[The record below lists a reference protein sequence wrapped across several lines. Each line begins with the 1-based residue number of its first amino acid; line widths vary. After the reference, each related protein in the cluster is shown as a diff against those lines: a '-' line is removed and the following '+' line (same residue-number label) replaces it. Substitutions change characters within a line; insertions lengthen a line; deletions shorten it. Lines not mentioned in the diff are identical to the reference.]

1 MTALLDANV
10 VIALLDGAHEH
21 HQAARRWF
29 LDSAGEFATCPVT
42 QGAVIRYT
50 LRRGRSAASSV
61 RTVRS
66 LTSHERHRFWADDV
80 QYPLV
85 RLDGVV
91 GHRQV
96 TDAYLAE
103 LARRHDGRLLTFDRA
118 LVDLHSDVADLVPME
133 GTDS

>member
-1 MTALLDANV
+1 MTTLLDANV
-10 VIALLDGAHEH
+10 VIALLDDAHEH

-29 LDSAGEFATCPVT
+29 LDAGGQFATCPIT
-42 QGAVIRYT
+42 QGAIIRYT

-66 LTSHERHRFWADDV
+66 LTGHKRHRFWVDDI

-96 TDAYLAE
+96 TDAYLAA
-103 LARRHDGRLLTFDRA
+103 LARRHNGRLLTFDRA
-118 LVDLHSDVADLVPME
+118 LVELHSDVADLLPVE
-133 GTDS
+133 SSAS